1 VTTTNVCPRCS
12 ARDAMRSTTLPR
24 PLALLLILWQN
35 PHSLSPELLAEAN
48 RLVEEDRWLSPNRLD
63 RLLDDVQAAPTLEGR
78 IAGTAAVAHEDDAGD
93 EWATRERPDRFE
105 VL

>member
-12 ARDAMRSTTLPR
+12 ARDAKPGLSRRTKLLFR
-24 PLALLLILWQN
+24 LAYEPHLLTDEE
-35 PHSLSPELLAEAN
+35 HAEATGYVN
-48 RLVEEDRWLSPNRLD
+48 EREGRDPFDRI
-63 RLLDDVQAAPTLEGR
+63 LDDVQAAPTLEGR